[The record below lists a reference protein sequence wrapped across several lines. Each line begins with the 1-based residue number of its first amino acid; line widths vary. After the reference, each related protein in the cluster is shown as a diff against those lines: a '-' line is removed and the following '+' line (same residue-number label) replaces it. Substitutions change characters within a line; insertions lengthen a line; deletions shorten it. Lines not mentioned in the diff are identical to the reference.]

1 VSTDAWWRS
10 PYYSSQQLLKER
22 IATIFTSFPYHQRWS
37 REARSYLS
45 ISWGQYPQ
53 DMHHVLWLTF
63 SNLQGF
69 VTIIFSTQMSS
80 QLLSPKHYLANANM
94 TDGKICQKYHHNTYN
109 TVGLLRHV
117 NRSATLTD
125 HVQEVLLSDKGENGD
140 SLWSERLNRID
151 HGTQCD
157 WVWQ

>member
-1 VSTDAWWRS
+1 
-10 PYYSSQQLLKER
+10 
-22 IATIFTSFPYHQRWS
+22 
-37 REARSYLS
+37 
-45 ISWGQYPQ
+45 
-53 DMHHVLWLTF
+53 
-63 SNLQGF
+63 
-69 VTIIFSTQMSS
+69 MSS

-140 SLWSERLNRID
+140 SL
-151 HGTQCD
+151 
-157 WVWQ
+157 